1 MIDIDIKK
9 ELQSPDGTMILA
21 LNEVIK
27 QGEFIALYGP
37 SGAGK
42 TSTLELLAG
51 IMKPDEGHIKVNGE
65 SWFYNSK
72 SLPIQDRKI
81 AYMFQDYALF
91 PNMTVEENIQFAAKK
106 NSPKT
111 RIADLIKQMQ
121 LDELA
126 DKFPRSLSGGQK
138 QRVALARAMAQE
150 PNILL
155 LDEPLSALDTNTRLS
170 LQNYIKEL
178 HQSLGLTTI
187 MISHDISEIIKL
199 ADRVIKLDNGK
210 ITGIGT
216 PVETFMQ
223 RELSGKFKFTGE
235 VINIQQQG
243 FIYIVTVLIQNN
255 PIKVIAQKTE
265 VEDLEIGE
273 KVVVASKAFN
283 PIVYKLTK

>member
-42 TSTLELLAG
+42 TSTLQLLAG

-65 SWFYNSK
+65 SWFHNSK

>member
-42 TSTLELLAG
+42 TSTLQLLAG